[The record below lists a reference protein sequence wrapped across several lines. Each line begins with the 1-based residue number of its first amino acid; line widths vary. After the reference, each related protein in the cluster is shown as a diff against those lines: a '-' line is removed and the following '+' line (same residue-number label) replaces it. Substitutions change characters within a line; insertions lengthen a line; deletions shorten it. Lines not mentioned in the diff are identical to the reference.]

1 MIEVKEVKEE
11 KKEEKK
17 KKKMDNIDKYLIFCF
32 TALIL
37 FTIFHTY
44 TFYKTGVEATVLTVA
59 FYTLFGEEILL
70 CFLIKKYKLQDV
82 FKLLKGK
89 DKENDNMDE
98 F

>member
-17 KKKMDNIDKYLIFCF
+17 KKKMDNLDKYLIFCF
-32 TALIL
+32 SVLII
-37 FTIFHTY
+37 FTIVHSYIFL
-44 TFYKTGVEATVLTVA
+44 KTGIEATVLTVA
-59 FYTLFGEEILL
+59 FYGLFGEEILL

-89 DKENDNMDE
+89 DKETDNMDE